1 MQLKHITK
9 VVKRLSIITTILLCY
24 CTRPQIDATGS
35 TKLTTIT
42 EEKNSSSQVIDEVK
56 SNKGLSQA
64 FLSQEGKKVNFIYQ
78 DGRWWAYV
86 DKYCLP
92 VYFKKGLSVEER
104 GKHDSTWTQQRIH
117 VFLPQ

>member
-9 VVKRLSIITTILLCY
+9 VMKRLSIITTICLCY
-24 CTRPQIDATGS
+24 CTRPQIDPTGS

-64 FLSQEGKKVNFIYQ
+64 FLSQEGKKLILYTKM
-78 DGRWWAYV
+78 DSGGLMLIITT
-86 DKYCLP
+86 CLCI
-92 VYFKKGLSVEER
+92 LR
-104 GKHDSTWTQQRIH
+104 RA
-117 VFLPQ
+117 